1 MASISHQSLTHY
13 YFHLPQ
19 SPSSSVFLHPSH
31 IHHIRASIY
40 HSHRLSITVLTPSK
54 SSSITAS
61 VYHSLR
67 PDQPTSVCQSVYK
80 DPSLPHRLHR
90 ESIHHSHHLSI
101 TVSTPP
107 SQPPSRS
114 HNHSSH
120 HNHDPPQ
127 SACVYCSIHH
137 KPITVSIYTS
147 QVLLIHHGPNPHHIP
162 FLSFTLFLH
171 PSFSIYSL
179 ESAH

>member
-1 MASISHQSLTHY
+1 ML
-13 YFHLPQ
+13 
-19 SPSSSVFLHPSH
+19 
-31 IHHIRASIY
+31 SIY
-40 HSHRLSITVLTPSK
+40 HSLHLHQSSFIPHTSITLEPPSITVTDCPSQ
-54 SSSITAS
+54 SSPHQNLHPSQPLSFTVS
-61 VYHSLR
+61 VQTNLH
-67 PDQPTSVCQSVYK
+67 QSVYK
-80 DPSLPHRLHR
+80 DPSIPHRLHR
-90 ESIHHSHHLSI
+90 ESIHHSHYLSI

-127 SACVYCSIHH
+127 SACVDCSIHH

-171 PSFSIYSL
+171 PSFSIHSL